1 MPKDQGSLELL
12 ASPTAQKL
20 LSSATLARLAYVW
33 SDGTPRVVPIWFY
46 WNGSQIVIGSPPTA
60 PKVKVIQQSPKVALT
75 IDGNEMPYR
84 VLMIRG
90 TAQVSMVDGVPSEY
104 AAAAERYWGP
114 EQGKAWVQ
122 QIGGMF
128 AQMARI
134 AIQPEWV
141 GILDFEQRFP
151 AAIENAMAG

>member
-90 TAQVSMVDGVPSEY
+90 TAQVSIVDGVPSEY

-114 EQGKAWVQ
+114 DQGKAWVQ